1 MLVNPAVG
9 AWCWPRPG
17 MHGRESHR
25 SDDVSCHL
33 GHLAGTARNGAAG
46 EKGKRRTV
54 ATPGGGSGKKHDV

>member
-1 MLVNPAVG
+1 
-9 AWCWPRPG
+9 

-54 ATPGGGSGKKHDV
+54 ARPGGGSGKKHDV